1 MKLIIIIIIITILKI
16 SVEILALLFWLSE
29 AE

>member
-16 SVEILALLFWLSE
+16 SVEILELLFWLSE